1 MANRLSSKLVK
12 NHPGRHRQFAR
23 ILKSA
28 PASIAVTLP
37 QPDFNPD
44 PIPTFTRPLHPKP
57 EILDLHDVNLFATVP
72 TTKLLKS
79 TATLKMVS
87 IDPIVDLGM
96 WVMKSKLVETPI
108 AREIILGVT
117 KRTFYE
123 QFVAGEDV
131 TEMSRTVRSI
141 WSSGLKSM
149 LNYGLEHAHDNASCD
164 DNFKAI
170 METVESNKT
179 LPPPSVSSVI
189 VKITA
194 IYPIPLLQ
202 RVSDLLRWEQR
213 NPSSIKLPW
222 KQSTLPIFSDSTPL
236 YHTQTQPEPLTPE
249 EEKDLELG
257 NQRLNKICT
266 RCAELDV
273 PVTVDAE
280 ETTVQPAIDYLTY
293 SSARLFNS
301 GKRPLVFGT
310 IQAYLKDAKG
320 RMCLAM
326 EAAEKMGLSMGFKLV
341 RGAYMSFESR
351 VAGSLGFDSPVHD
364 TIQDTHDCYHDC
376 ASYLVDKVASG
387 SGALILATHNVE
399 SGRRMATMA
408 RDYGIGKENDRL
420 QFAQL
425 YGMSDALSY
434 GLSNAGFQVS
444 KYLTFGPIEEV
455 MPYLLRRAE
464 ENRGVLSSSALD
476 RMLMWNELK
485 RRMGVRANGLS
496 VMDAPSKSE

>member
-1 MANRLSSKLVK
+1 MANRVSSRLIQ
-12 NHPGRHRQFAR
+12 NHLRRHRQFAR

-28 PASIAVTLP
+28 PASVAVTLP
-37 QPDFNPD
+37 QPGFVPD
-44 PIPTFTRPLHPKP
+44 PIPAFTQPKP
-57 EILDLHDVNLFATVP
+57 EVLDLQDAKLFASVP
-72 TTKLLKS
+72 TAKLLKS

-87 IDPIVDLGM
+87 FDPIVDLGM
-96 WVMKSKLVETPI
+96 WVMRSKLVDTPI

-131 TEMSRTVRSI
+131 DEMSRTVRSI

-164 DNFKAI
+164 NNFKAI
-170 METVESNKT
+170 METVESTKT
-179 LPPPSVSSVI
+179 LPPPSVSCVI

-194 IYPIPLLQ
+194 IYPIPLLK
-202 RVSDLLRWEQR
+202 RVSDLLRWEQKH
-213 NPSSIKLPW
+213 PSSSIKLPW
-222 KQSTLPIFSDSTPL
+222 KQSTLPIFSDSTPV
-236 YHTQTQPEPLTPE
+236 YHTQIRPEPLTPE

-257 NQRLNKICT
+257 NQRLTKLCT
-266 RCAELDV
+266 KCAELEV
-273 PVTVDAE
+273 PLTVDAE

-293 SSARLFNS
+293 SSAIVFNS
-301 GKRPLVFGT
+301 GKRPIVFGT
-310 IQAYLKDAKG
+310 MQAYLKDAKE
-320 RMCLAM
+320 RLSLAM

-341 RGAYMSFESR
+341 RGAYMSFESKF
-351 VAGSLGFDSPVHD
+351 AGSLGFDSPVHNS
-364 TIQDTHDCYHDC
+364 IEDTHDCYHDC
-376 ASYLVDKVASG
+376 ASYLIDKVASG
-387 SGALILATHNVE
+387 SGAVVLATHNVE
-399 SGRRMATMA
+399 SGRRTATMA

-444 KYLTFGPIEEV
+444 KYLTFGPVEEV

-464 ENRGVLSSSALD
+464 ENRGVVSSSALD
-476 RMLMWNELK
+476 RKLMWNELK
-485 RRMGVRANGLS
+485 RRLGMRG
-496 VMDAPSKSE
+496 